1 MVTGRFFDPL
11 KSYSCPTGENFS
23 RSEKFLRC
31 LVNAV
36 LIFQGK
42 CVKKVKKYTAC
53 YVARREGG
61 FELLD
66 LIYFRVV
73 VMYFRAVVP

>member
-11 KSYSCPTGENFS
+11 KSYSCLTGENFS
-23 RSEKFLRC
+23 RSKIPQVPCKRSLNISGKMCQESKEIHC
-31 LVNAV
+31 L
-36 LIFQGK
+36 LCI
-42 CVKKVKKYTAC
+42 
-53 YVARREGG
+53 ARREGG

>member
-23 RSEKFLRC
+23 RSKLPQVPCKRSLNISGKMCQESKEIHC
-31 LVNAV
+31 L
-36 LIFQGK
+36 LCI
-42 CVKKVKKYTAC
+42 
-53 YVARREGG
+53 ARREGG